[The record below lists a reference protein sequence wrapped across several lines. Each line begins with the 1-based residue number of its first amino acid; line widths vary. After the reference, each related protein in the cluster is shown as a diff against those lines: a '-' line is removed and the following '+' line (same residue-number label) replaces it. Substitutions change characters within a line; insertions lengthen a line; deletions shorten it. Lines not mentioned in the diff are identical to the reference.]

1 MALYAEIIEIIAP
14 EKAAPASPVNIEI
27 RIRNNHSLGIGIMA
41 AAWLETG
48 LQPLP
53 VAMAE
58 SAANVEAGEIN
69 TFRGRFTMPE
79 GDVGLR
85 AVSYWHGANGYWH
98 ADDEVIKAVKGDS
111 GQFAAA
117 ASGDFAGFAVSSLTR
132 L

>member
-14 EKAAPASPVNIEI
+14 EKAAPDSPVEIEI

-41 AAWLETG
+41 AAW
-48 LQPLP
+48 P

-58 SAANVEAGEIN
+58 SAANVEAGETKAFKGN
-69 TFRGRFTMPE
+69 FTMPE

-85 AVSYWHGANGYWH
+85 ALSYWYGANGYWH
-98 ADDEVIKAVKGDS
+98 ADDEVVKVVKRDS
-111 GQFAAA
+111 EQFAAA